1 MSNPLSHKNIILT
14 GASAGLGKVLAFELA
29 KQGANLVLIA
39 RNKQKLL
46 ELKSEINQK
55 FPDVKILVAPA
66 DISNP
71 EQVKDVISKAKEQ
84 FNQIHVL
91 INNAAI
97 WYEGDFL
104 EHSNQKLK
112 ELFEINTLGQ
122 MYVTKEVLPLM
133 LEQKY
138 GDVVFV
144 NSIAATREYPEDFAP
159 YASTKYAIKGFAESI
174 RKEYAKDN
182 IRIMQI
188 YPPGMET
195 EIFKRAGFDYGKAEW
210 MTAPK
215 NIAEIIVFMLTRSR
229 DVTMS
234 NVVVNKT
241 GFN

>member
-1 MSNPLSHKNIILT
+1 MPNSLSYKNIIIT
-14 GASAGLGKVLAFELA
+14 GASAGLGRVLAFELA
-29 KQGANLVLIA
+29 KQGANLTLIA

-46 ELKSEINQK
+46 ELQSEINQK
-55 FPDVKILVAPA
+55 FPDVKVLVTPA
-66 DISNP
+66 DISDP
-71 EQVKDVISKAKEQ
+71 KQVKDAINKAKTD
-84 FNQIHVL
+84 FKQIHVL

-133 LEQKY
+133 LEQKH
-138 GDVVFV
+138 GDIVFV

-174 RKEYAKDN
+174 RTKYAKDN

-210 MTAPK
+210 MTDPK
-215 NIAEIIVFMLTRSR
+215 NIAEIIVFMLNQPR

-234 NVVVNKT
+234 NVIVNKT